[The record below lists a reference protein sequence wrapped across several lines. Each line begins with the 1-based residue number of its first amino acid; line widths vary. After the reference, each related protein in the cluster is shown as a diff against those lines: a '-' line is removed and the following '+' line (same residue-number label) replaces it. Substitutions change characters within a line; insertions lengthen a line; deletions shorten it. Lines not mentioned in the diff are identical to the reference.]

1 MRNLDNIELKN
12 KMIDYNKLIEYGFI
26 KLENT
31 YIFKTKICDE
41 QFEVVVSLSDNEK
54 KSKVIDLATEDEY
67 VLVDIEEA
75 AGEFVGKVRNEY
87 ENLLQD
93 IIEKCTSHD
102 IFKRDQSKKIIK
114 YIKEKYG
121 DELEF
126 LWKKFDNN
134 AIWRNKANQK
144 WYGLILTVSEDKI
157 GGSSKNEIEIIDLRY
172 QKDKIQEIIDNK
184 TIYPGYHMNKSS
196 WITIKLDNSV
206 ETEKIFELIDNSYN
220 LTTGNKCGLAGY
232 ELSQKVFDYL
242 TLIPKGR
249 VVTYKQVA
257 EYIGNKGLA
266 RVVGNILHKNPD
278 GDKYPCYKVL
288 NSKGELA
295 EAFVF
300 GGKNVQKERLEK
312 DGIEVIDNK
321 VDLKVY
327 QWRE

>member
-1 MRNLDNIELKN
+1 M
-12 KMIDYNKLIEYGFI
+12 
-26 KLENT
+26 
-31 YIFKTKICDE
+31 
-41 QFEVVVSLSDNEK
+41 
-54 KSKVIDLATEDEY
+54 
-67 VLVDIEEA
+67 
-75 AGEFVGKVRNEY
+75 
-87 ENLLQD
+87 
-93 IIEKCTSHD
+93 
-102 IFKRDQSKKIIK
+102 
-114 YIKEKYG
+114 
-121 DELEF
+121 
-126 LWKKFDNN
+126 
-134 AIWRNKANQK
+134 
-144 WYGLILTVSEDKI
+144 
-157 GGSSKNEIEIIDLRY
+157 
-172 QKDKIQEIIDNK
+172 
-184 TIYPGYHMNKSS
+184 
-196 WITIKLDNSV
+196 
-206 ETEKIFELIDNSYN
+206 
-220 LTTGNKCGLAGY
+220 TTGNKCGLAGY

-321 VDLKVY
+321 VDLKAY